1 MSADD
6 RELHSGERMTE
17 LEAMMWAAERDPML
31 SSAMGSVFVLDE
43 APDVE
48 RFTES
53 MERASRTLL
62 RLRERVEEG
71 FGIAPPRWVIDA
83 DFDIAD
89 HVIAVEL
96 PKPAGREELLNLA
109 SELFSEPFAA
119 GKPLWKFLAVKGRRT
134 GKNAIAGAIL
144 MKLHHSV
151 SDGIGALRLAEMYL
165 DLERDPAPVDGEG
178 VPPAPAATLDR
189 NALEGALG
197 DVDHVV
203 RSQLSKARMAAAEV
217 SLWGADR
224 ERAKST
230 VKSVAVLSGSLL
242 NQFMGSDIGDAGS
255 ELWSTRSAGR
265 RLEVFELPLD
275 TLKAAAASCGGTIND
290 VFVAGSVLAANAYH
304 DARSAEP
311 ASFNVSFIMSTREDD
326 KAGGNAF
333 APIPFTVGVDRAS
346 AQGQFELVKVAM
358 EEKRASA
365 GLVSDG
371 VSLTA
376 SLVNGLP
383 PALLSRTGRSRS
395 ARIDWGTSN
404 LRGAPFSIYSAGA
417 KIEHMYPVGPTG
429 GTAFNLTAMSYDGT
443 MHFGVFIDTA
453 AVDDP
458 AELCRRL
465 EDAYVAMAE
474 PADA

>member
-6 RELHSGERMTE
+6 RELHSGDRMTE

-43 APDVE
+43 APDIE
-48 RFTES
+48 RFTAS

-89 HVIAVEL
+89 HVIAVDL
-96 PKPAGREELLNLA
+96 PKPAGQKELLDLA
-109 SELFSEPFAA
+109 SELFSEPFAP
-119 GKPLWKFLAVKGRRT
+119 GKPLWKFLAVKGRRN

-165 DLERDPAPVDGEG
+165 DLERDPAPVDD
-178 VPPAPAATLDR
+178 VDAPEAPSPSEAR
-189 NALEGALG
+189 NPLVGALD

-203 RSQLSKARMAAAEV
+203 RSQLSRARTAAAEV
-217 SLWGADR
+217 SLWGADP

-230 VKSVAVLSGSLL
+230 VRSVADLSGSLL

-255 ELWSTRSAGR
+255 ELWATRSADR

-275 TLKAAAASCGGTIND
+275 TLKAAAAASGGTIND
-290 VFVAGSVLAANAYH
+290 VFVAGSVVAANAYH
-304 DARSAEP
+304 EARDAEP
-311 ASFNVSFIMSTREDD
+311 ASFNVSFIMSTREDE

-333 APIPFTVGVDRAS
+333 APVPFTVAVDRGS
-346 AQGQFELVKVAM
+346 AQAQFELVKAAM
-358 EEKRASA
+358 EAKRDSA
-365 GLVSDG
+365 GLASDA

-429 GTAFNLTAMSYDGT
+429 GTAFNLTAMSYAGT
-443 MHFGVFIDTA
+443 MHFGIFIDTA

-458 AELCRRL
+458 DELRDRL
-465 EDAYVAMAE
+465 KDAYVAMAG
-474 PADA
+474 DA

>member
-31 SSAMGSVFVLDE
+31 SSAMGSVFVLDQ
-43 APDVE
+43 APDFE
-48 RFTES
+48 RFTAS

-89 HVIAVEL
+89 HVISVKL
-96 PKPAGREELLNLA
+96 PKPAGREELLDLA
-109 SELFSEPFAA
+109 SELFSEPFEP
-119 GKPLWKFLAVKGRRT
+119 GKPLWKFMAVKGRRN

-165 DLERDPAPVDGEG
+165 DLERDPAPVDDADA
-178 VPPAPAATLDR
+178 PPAPTPSEERSPLT
-189 NALEGALG
+189 GALD

-203 RSQLSKARMAAAEV
+203 RSQLARARSAAAEV
-217 SLWGADR
+217 SLWGADPD
-224 ERAKST
+224 RAKST
-230 VKSVAVLSGSLL
+230 MKSVADLSGSLL
-242 NQFMGSDIGDAGS
+242 QQFMGSDLGDAGS
-255 ELWSTRSAGR
+255 ELWANRSAGR

-275 TLKAAAASCGGTIND
+275 TLKAAAAGYGGTIND
-290 VFVAGSVLAANAYH
+290 AFVAGSVLAANGYH
-304 DARSAEP
+304 EARSADP
-311 ASFNVSFIMSTREDD
+311 GTFNVSFIMSTREDE

-333 APIPFTVGVDRAS
+333 APVPFTVPVDRTS
-346 AQGQFELVKVAM
+346 DHRQFELVKAAM
-358 EEKRASA
+358 HEKREAA
-365 GLVSDG
+365 GLMSDA

-429 GTAFNLTAMSYDGT
+429 GTAFNLTAMSYNGV
-443 MHFGVFIDTA
+443 MHFGVYIDTA
-453 AVDDP
+453 SIDDP
-458 AELCRRL
+458 AELRDRL
-465 EDAYVAMAE
+465 QAAYESMAAG
-474 PADA
+474 PG

>member
-165 DLERDPAPVDGEG
+165 D
-178 VPPAPAATLDR
+178 
-189 NALEGALG
+189 
-197 DVDHVV
+197 
-203 RSQLSKARMAAAEV
+203 
-217 SLWGADR
+217 
-224 ERAKST
+224 RAKST